1 MPENLFDLKIVCPD
15 RVFYEGK
22 ATMVELN
29 TTEGEVGI
37 YKDHEPMTL
46 IISPG
51 VCTITNGEE
60 KRDAAVL
67 AGFIEILKDKVT
79 ILAEAAEWPDEIDV
93 KRAESAKERAE
104 KRISENSSDTDI
116 ARAQTALSRSIARL
130 YVAGK

>member
-15 RVFYEGK
+15 RVFFEGQ
-22 ATMVELN
+22 ASMIELN

-37 YKDHEPMTL
+37 YKNHEPMTL
-46 IISPG
+46 IIAPG

-60 KRDAAVL
+60 KKDAAVL
-67 AGFIEILKDKVT
+67 AGFIEILPDKVT
-79 ILAEAAEWPDEIDV
+79 ILAETAEWPDEIDV
-93 KRAESAKERAE
+93 ERANSAKARAEQRINAHSA
-104 KRISENSSDTDI
+104 DTDM